1 VAITTLKVKI
11 VGGFFYTAAGGFSMR
26 VTLSASPYEEI
37 ELPAWLTPIAMPKE
51 QKMWPLLHLK

>member
-11 VGGFFYTAAGGFSMR
+11 GMPFFYTAAGGFNMR

-51 QKMWPLLHLK
+51 QNCGHYYT